1 MGSCIC
7 QYKYLGK
14 KYIVHYS
21 SNFSINS
28 ATLLTLVTL
37 PLRTSSTAREKVPLL
52 VDVSWQWT
60 HLSNYS
66 GFCVILAINFCLLH
80 SILFES

>member
-37 PLRTSSTAREKVPLL
+37 PLRTSSTARDKVPLL
-52 VDVSWQWT
+52 VVCVLAMDT
-60 HLSNYS
+60 PFKLLKILRKPGNKLLSSTFNT
-66 GFCVILAINFCLLH
+66 I
-80 SILFES
+80 